1 MNNFV
6 KQNQDMSLGKLE
18 KSCPSLSEDAQK
30 FLGDIE
36 NEEGTG
42 KTIFRG
48 KKVTYEILSS
58 KDIIAFDKSILSVPE
73 KREKYESLRSLR
85 IAGSHVL
92 PGARYLVALA
102 DTLKSLVIYNREGV
116 EYIIDYANNLIMK
129 KDDYKEIFPYEVI
142 EEINQ
147 CDLCYLAQL
156 IKNADGE
163 IPLPLILTCFR
174 EIKEDLRCHIPD
186 YIPKYYSNGIN
197 SANDFILD
205 IDNETLFWLNADY
218 YSEYNYDANVINEFT
233 LNPLVTRLPIERVDN
248 KKYCYKDYEFS
259 LFSDFVISEEQKRE
273 LLSDARVGKCFLA
286 SVETLFG
293 MTNVAEDRKKVALGN
308 VKIRDKENFLHAV
321 AMFKSVKTDE
331 WKTVDYTAN
340 LVMNSGDYNVLKNY
354 TIINEISY
362 EVMNYLYD
370 YLEQWGPF
378 LDKFLILYFGN
389 EMLRDL
395 EKNKSLFKG
404 MQ

>member
-6 KQNQDMSLGKLE
+6 KQNQYMLLGKLE
-18 KSCPSLSEDAQK
+18 DRCLSLSEDAQK
-30 FLGDIE
+30 FLTDIE
-36 NEEGTG
+36 NKEGTG
-42 KTIFRG
+42 KTIFQG
-48 KKVTYEILSS
+48 KEVAYEILSS
-58 KDIIAFDKSILSVPE
+58 KDLIAFDKSILSVPE
-73 KREKYESLRSLR
+73 NRGKYETLRSLR

-92 PGARYLVALA
+92 PGARYLVVLA
-102 DTLKSLVIYNREGV
+102 DTLKSLVIYDREAE

-129 KDDYKEIFPYEVI
+129 KDEYKEISPYEVI

-156 IKNADGE
+156 IKDADSE
-163 IPLPLILTCFR
+163 LSLPLILTCFK
-174 EIKEDLRCHIPD
+174 EIKEDLRRHIPD

-205 IDNETLFWLNADY
+205 IDNEILFWLNADY
-218 YSEYNYDANVINEFT
+218 YSEYCYDANVIDHFT
-233 LNPLVTRLPIERVDN
+233 LDPLATRLPIERVDD
-248 KKYCYKDYEFS
+248 KKYRYKDYEFS
-259 LFSDFVISEEQKRE
+259 LFSDFVISENKKRE
-273 LLSDARVGKCFLA
+273 LLSDDRVGKCFPT
-286 SVETLFG
+286 SIETLFG
-293 MTNVAEDRKKVALGN
+293 MRNVDKDRKKVVLGN

-321 AMFKSVKTDE
+321 AMFKSMKTDE
-331 WKTVDYTAN
+331 WKTIDYTIN
-340 LVMNSGDYNVLKNY
+340 LVMNSEHYSTLKNY
-354 TIINEISY
+354 TIINEIPY
-362 EVMNYLYD
+362 DVMDSLYD

-395 EKNKSLFKG
+395 EKNKTLFKG